1 MQPACVE
8 SVAKGVRL
16 PRVPLKPIAAEAARR
31 FAMFQWIRRFLCSHV
46 CSLKEMHRE
55 KDGMVAATCLKCGKV
70 LRADFGL
77 VLPCTWEE

>member
-1 MQPACVE
+1 
-8 SVAKGVRL
+8 
-16 PRVPLKPIAAEAARR
+16 
-31 FAMFQWIRRFLCSHV
+31 MFQWIRRFLCSHV

-77 VLPCTWEE
+77 ALPCTWEK